1 MLKRRQNNTS
11 GDIFFTFI
19 QLFNNLKK
27 IEKKLFCI
35 KNLFLF
41 QKSFISLNKVQEGV
55 NIILTKQLDGPQD
68 IKLTL
73 TMNVFDANRR
83 PFGSSVAN
91 IFLLVSEFPF

>member
-27 IEKKLFCI
+27 NWKKIVLYKKFI
-35 KNLFLF
+35 SYK
-41 QKSFISLNKVQEGV
+41 KSFISLNKVQEGV